1 MTEDA
6 PIPKSHPLPK
16 AVLGRTGLE
25 VTRLGYGAA
34 FRKRITEDHADRL
47 LNEVVDAGVNFI
59 DTAGDYLD
67 SEVRI
72 GRTLSHRYG
81 ELHVSTKCGCTE
93 RREPHHVNGS
103 IHEWTRDNLYRGV
116 EQSLR
121 RLKRDSLEMVQLHSP
136 TVEECER
143 GRLVE
148 TLADMRSAGLVAWAG
163 ISTELPHLPA
173 FLEWGVFDY
182 FQLPYS
188 AVQREHER
196 WITRIADAGA
206 GVVVRGGVRPEVP
219 QRWEAFERARLPE
232 LLEDGET
239 ASSFM
244 LRFAL
249 SHPGTHTVIVGTTNA
264 DHLRENVHAALDG
277 PLPGDVY
284 AEARRRLDDAGETP
298 ADLR

>member
-1 MTEDA
+1 MVSKQE
-6 PIPKSHPLPK
+6 LPK
-16 AVLGRTGLE
+16 TVLSRTGLE

-34 FRKRITEDHADRL
+34 FRKKITEDHADRL
-47 LNEVVDAGVNFI
+47 LNQVIDAGVNFV
-59 DTAGDYLD
+59 DTAGDYLG

-72 GRTLSHRYG
+72 GRALSHRYD

-116 EQSLR
+116 EQSLQ
-121 RLKRDSLEMVQLHSP
+121 RLNLDSLEMVQLHSP

-148 TLADMRSAGLVAWAG
+148 TLADMRSAGLVRWTG
-163 ISTELPHLPA
+163 ISTELPHLPV

-182 FQLPYS
+182 FQVPYS
-188 AVQREHER
+188 AVQREHEH
-196 WITRIADAGA
+196 WIAAIAKAGA

-219 QRWEAFERARLPE
+219 KRWAAFERARLSE
-232 LLEDGET
+232 LVEDGDAT
-239 ASSFM
+239 SSFM

-249 SHPGTHTVIVGTTNA
+249 SHPGIHTVIVGTTNV
-264 DHLRENVHAALDG
+264 DHLRENVQAALAG
-277 PLPGDVY
+277 PLPDDLY
-284 AEARRRLDDAGETP
+284 AEARRRLDAAGETS
-298 ADLR
+298 AAVG

>member
-1 MTEDA
+1 MRSSEARMPRTA
-6 PIPKSHPLPK
+6 
-16 AVLGRTGLE
+16 LGRTGLE

-47 LNEVVDAGVNFI
+47 LNQVIDAGVNFV
-59 DTAGDYLD
+59 DTANDYLD

-72 GRTLSHRYG
+72 GRALAHRYDD
-81 ELHVSTKCGCTE
+81 LHVSTKCGCTE

-116 EQSLR
+116 EQSLE
-121 RLKRDSLEMVQLHSP
+121 RLNRGSLEMVQLHSP

-148 TLADMRSAGLVAWAG
+148 TLADMRSSGLVRWTG
-163 ISTELPHLPA
+163 ISTELPHLPV
-173 FLEWGVFDY
+173 FLECGVFDY
-182 FQLPYS
+182 FQVPYS
-188 AVQREHER
+188 AVQREHEH
-196 WITRIADAGA
+196 WIAQIAEADA

-219 QRWEAFERARLPE
+219 ARWAAFERARLSE

-239 ASSFM
+239 TSSFM

-249 SHPGTHTVIVGTTNA
+249 AHPGIHTVIVGTTNV
-264 DHLRENVHAALDG
+264 DHLRENVEAALAG

-284 AEARRRLDDAGETP
+284 AEARSRLDAAGESPT
-298 ADLR
+298 DFR